1 MPSREKSVSS
11 SDSEACAQQLEV
23 RCDLGGR
30 GEGEWGPLYLMVHE
44 SSLVS

>member
-30 GEGEWGPLYLMVHE
+30 GEGEKVELYVFIIQ
-44 SSLVS
+44 